1 MNQPTY
7 TPTEA
12 LQQFGINWETYTRP
26 LYRGKVHDGEFTYE
40 ATGDRETFNSSTGER
55 LGIVS
60 SKYQPIHNKDI
71 AQAITEALPD
81 PRCIVAGGSYR
92 NGKRV
97 WLQADLG
104 GMSIGGID
112 PVQRFA
118 LFYTDHDGTGSLKV
132 CPATF
137 RLFCGN
143 QLNAAT
149 RDHTSVSIRH
159 TSGYDRH
166 NMIERI
172 HSAITGTSHWLDQF
186 ETLASE
192 LADDASIDGTWL
204 SKYFQRAYLET
215 CSKETQRLIINGW
228 QEGCEYPIGYIDRA
242 ERAANRAARAVADM
256 AANYADCDG
265 GRMPASVRG
274 SRWHAF
280 NAATEWIDHS
290 GRHGAE
296 SVQLGNAA
304 GHKVRMLELAER
316 FAIL

>member
-1 MNQPTY
+1 MDQAKY
-7 TPTEA
+7 TPTESI
-12 LQQFGINWETYTRP
+12 QRFGLDWETHTRP
-26 LYRGKVHDGEFTYE
+26 LYRGKVYGGEFGYE
-40 ATGDRETFNSSTGER
+40 PTGDLETYNSSTGDR

-71 AQAITEALPD
+71 AEAITEALPD

-92 NGKRV
+92 NGKRA

-104 GMSIGGID
+104 GMSIGGVD
-112 PVQRFA
+112 PIQRYA

-159 TSGYDRH
+159 TSGNDRH
-166 NMIERI
+166 TMIDRI
-172 HSAITGTSHWLDQF
+172 HAAILGTAQWLDQF
-186 ETLASE
+186 ETLASK
-192 LADDASIDGTWL
+192 LADDAAIDGTWL
-204 SKYFQRAYLET
+204 GKYFQRAYLET
-215 CSKETQRLIINGW
+215 CSKETRGLILNGW
-228 QEGCEYPIGYIDRA
+228 QEGTEYPAGYIERA

-256 AANYADCDG
+256 AENYADCDG
-265 GRMPASVRG
+265 GRMPESVRG

-304 GHKVRMLELAER
+304 AHKVELLNLSDHLR
-316 FAIL
+316 V